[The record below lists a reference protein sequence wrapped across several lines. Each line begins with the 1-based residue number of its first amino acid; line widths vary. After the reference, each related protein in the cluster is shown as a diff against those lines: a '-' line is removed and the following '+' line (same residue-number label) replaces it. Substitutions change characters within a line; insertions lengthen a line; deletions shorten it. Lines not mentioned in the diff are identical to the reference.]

1 MAQRTVAL
9 CDGKYIGIETVY
21 TVVNGRQINI
31 PDRLRE
37 LRSKSQN
44 NELFCPCGCGANLIL
59 VAGDKNLREQHFRI
73 KDADEYQY
81 CHITTEGK
89 TSVDSKIVLKCW
101 LDDNLHS
108 DDLETRV
115 PISAVSDSTRKY
127 EFSFI
132 TRNKGIAV
140 NYCNE
145 RLNLSD
151 EKLQTL
157 EENANGINII
167 HVVDYSNGG
176 SEGQFP
182 EGLMKIQNRQG
193 YCLLLSVED
202 SDYDKAKLRAVFYEK
217 DIDGLWHEISF
228 AEGTL
233 KGFRILPD
241 RSIAFEGNNLMDLL
255 GMAKKQ
261 FSEENDAVRKM
272 REEAEK
278 HRDEYLK
285 QQQIEA
291 EHWREEQRKR
301 IEEAEKRRAEEEEKR
316 RLEEE
321 RLAEKERKRDEDF
334 RRNLEEYLNQQETL
348 VKDQYG
354 NRWIKCEFC
363 GKMGKDSEFSSYGG
377 AIGIHLNL
385 GTCKECAVNNPQA
398 QQLHQMNKS
407 EKANRTFDKT
417 ICPMCGCKLVER
429 NGKNGKFIG
438 CTGYPKCRYT
448 RSKL

>member
-9 CDGKYIGIETVY
+9 CNGEYIGIETIY
-21 TVVNGRQINI
+21 TVVSGRQINI
-31 PDRLRE
+31 PDKIRE
-37 LRSKSQN
+37 LRAKSQN
-44 NELFCPCGCGANLIL
+44 DELFCPCGCGANLIL

-73 KDADEYQY
+73 KDADEWRY

-108 DDLETRV
+108 NDLETRV
-115 PISAVSDSTRKY
+115 PIYAISDSTRKY
-127 EFSFI
+127 EFSFVS
-132 TRNKGIAV
+132 RNKGIAV
-140 NYCNE
+140 NYCHD

-151 EKLQTL
+151 EKLQIL
-157 EENANGINII
+157 EENANGIIII
-167 HVVDYSNGG
+167 HVVDSSNGG

-193 YCLLLSVED
+193 YCLLLSVDD
-202 SDYDKAKLRAVFYEK
+202 SDYNKANLQAIFYEK
-217 DIDGLWHEISF
+217 DIDGLWREISF
-228 AEGTL
+228 ADGAL

-241 RSIAFEGNNLMDLL
+241 RSIAFKGNNLTDLL

-261 FSEENDAVRKM
+261 FSEENDAKRKM

-278 HRDEYLK
+278 RRDEYLK
-285 QQQIEA
+285 QQQLEA

-301 IEEAEKRRAEEEEKR
+301 IEEAEMRRAEEEEKR
-316 RLEEE
+316 RLEKA
-321 RLAEKERKRDEDF
+321 RLAEEERKRDEDF

-377 AIGIHLNL
+377 AIGVHLNL
-385 GTCKECAVNNPQA
+385 GTCKQCADNNPQV
-398 QQLHQMNKS
+398 QHLYQMNKS
-407 EKANRTFDKT
+407 ERESRPFDRT
-417 ICPMCGCKLVER
+417 ICPVCGGKLVER
-429 NGKNGKFIG
+429 NGSHGKFIG

-448 RSKL
+448 RSIT